1 MLNNIIKFAKN
12 IQQLNSTLDYIQQG
26 LGRIETRQI
35 TSNKNLQLDTSV
47 EFKVYSQSGEDGIIQ
62 FLLNKIPIQN
72 KVFIEFGVENYLESN
87 TRFLALNNYW
97 SGLIIDG
104 DEENIKFI
112 KNDPIYW
119 RCNLKAE
126 HSFITK
132 ENINNIFLKNGL
144 NGQIGLLSIDIDGND
159 YWVWES
165 INTINPAIIIAEY
178 NSFFGKYHEVTI
190 PYRPNF
196 VRASAHFSKIYYGA
210 SILALTSLANNRG
223 YKLVA
228 SNQSGNNLF
237 FVRNDLMSSLKE
249 ISVDDA
255 YRPIRFREV
264 HNLNGKLTYVSFD
277 EARKVIGD
285 LFVYDIKNKREITV
299 NSLWE

>member
-1 MLNNIIKFAKN
+1 MQN

-132 ENINNIFLKNGL
+132 ENINNIF
-144 NGQIGLLSIDIDGND
+144 
-159 YWVWES
+159 
-165 INTINPAIIIAEY
+165 
-178 NSFFGKYHEVTI
+178 
-190 PYRPNF
+190 
-196 VRASAHFSKIYYGA
+196 
-210 SILALTSLANNRG
+210 
-223 YKLVA
+223 
-228 SNQSGNNLF
+228 
-237 FVRNDLMSSLKE
+237 
-249 ISVDDA
+249 
-255 YRPIRFREV
+255 
-264 HNLNGKLTYVSFD
+264 
-277 EARKVIGD
+277 
-285 LFVYDIKNKREITV
+285 
-299 NSLWE
+299 